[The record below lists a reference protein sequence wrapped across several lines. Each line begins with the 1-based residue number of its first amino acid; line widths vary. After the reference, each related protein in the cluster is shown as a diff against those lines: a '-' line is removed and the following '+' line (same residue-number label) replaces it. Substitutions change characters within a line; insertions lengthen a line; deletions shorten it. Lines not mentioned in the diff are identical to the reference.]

1 MEESELTDTQQAIL
15 RLLRAYPERSFTMSD
30 VVEQLPDYDP
40 GNIYFGLGVL
50 TGGYYIGIVS
60 SDTREYRFIWRER
73 PQRLEQS

>member
-1 MEESELTDTQQAIL
+1 
-15 RLLRAYPERSFTMSD
+15 MSD